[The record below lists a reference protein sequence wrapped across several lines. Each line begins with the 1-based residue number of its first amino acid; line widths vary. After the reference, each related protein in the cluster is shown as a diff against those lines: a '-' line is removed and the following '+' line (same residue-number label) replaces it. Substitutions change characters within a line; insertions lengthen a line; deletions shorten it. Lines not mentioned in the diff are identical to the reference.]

1 MATQEQ
7 FKSWGKQALDNRLA
21 MSGQTAQDIP
31 GLVDTIT
38 KIVPGADEL
47 KEYLGK
53 LTEKFPV
60 SKNNEMYSAA
70 VKDLHKVRGEDEKT
84 ILVTKMAARSLSEQ
98 LSTVD
103 KFKNAS
109 IRLQNMKQKSGVIYT
124 DPEKKAELAQTTQDA
139 RDEDAE
145 RRKKLQLAGMVAAR
159 IGVTNE

>member
-21 MSGQTAQDIP
+21 MSDQTAQDIP
-31 GLVDTIT
+31 GLVNVIT
-38 KIVPGADEL
+38 MVVPGAEEL

-70 VKDLHKVRGEDEKT
+70 ITDLQKTHGKDEKDKLLT
-84 ILVTKMAARSLSEQ
+84 QMAARILSEQ

-109 IRLQNMKQKSGVIYT
+109 IRLQNMKQKSGVVYT